1 MLNTTRDDIERKLSI
16 MDSLL
21 SECPTLGEFMGMR
34 IASGEGIGDYLNCFR
49 YGMPPHGGY
58 GLGLAR
64 LLKQLLNASSVRDVS
79 FLFRGPNRL
88 SP

>member
-34 IASGEGIGDYLNCFR
+34 IASGEGIGLPTGTIVLWPTLTSKKR
-49 YGMPPHGGY
+49 SSMS
-58 GLGLAR
+58 LEE
-64 LLKQLLNASSVRDVS
+64 QL
-79 FLFRGPNRL
+79 RGIAVIKAA
-88 SP
+88 